1 MNGLTSSQASS
12 LLKKYGLNELHTK
25 RQVFGLKVFLS
36 QFTSPLIYVLVFAGI
51 VTLFLKDFTDSLV
64 IFAAVAINTV
74 LGFYQEFKAQKS
86 LTALKSLLAPRAKVI
101 RDGRQQE
108 IDARFLVPGDLVI
121 LTIGDKVPA
130 DGVLVE
136 ATDLTIN
143 EAILTGE
150 STPVRKKA
158 QKTLRESPSVAFG
171 MGGREERFRS
181 SVASAAQ
188 FGSVFMGTVVVT
200 GIGKMV
206 VKKTGMKT
214 EMGKIGKATKE
225 AGEEKTP
232 LQIELGNLSKT
243 LAVVVGAITLGIFIL
258 GEIRGYP
265 ALQTFTTSVAIAVAA
280 IPEGLVVTLT
290 VILALGMQRILRQK
304 AIVRRLLA
312 AETLGGVTV
321 ICADKTGTLTE
332 GKMRVVEAVVEKKQ
346 SGTKEWLERA
356 AVLCN
361 DMRDPLEIAM
371 MKWAQG
377 QLSSK
382 AVEQL
387 KKDYLRIDEV
397 PFSPKT
403 KIIAT
408 LHQTSD
414 TKHPAS
420 NIKNQASNILFVS
433 GAPEVVLGNCRMQKV
448 KYKSWKKRFEEYGRK
463 GYRLVGFAY
472 KKIHSRSTPLR
483 IARNSSTSGVKVE
496 NLEWLGILVY
506 EDPPRRGV
514 KEALKECQKAGIKVK
529 VITGDYLPTAL
540 TLLGRLG
547 LNGGE
552 HSLTGEELR
561 KMSEEELRRQAGEI
575 VLFART
581 DPHQKLKI
589 VRALKQTG
597 EVVAMMGDGVNDAP
611 ALKKADIGIVVS
623 EASDVARETADM
635 VLLDSNF
642 ATIVHAVEE
651 GRNIFENVK
660 KVCLF
665 LLSDSF
671 MEVILIGG
679 AILLGLP
686 LPVTAAQILWVN
698 LIEDSL
704 PAIALAFEPKDR
716 QLMSRPPRPKNTPIL
731 DAELK
736 FLIFI
741 IGISLNIFLLA
752 LFYWLTKGLLH
763 LHYIQTVM
771 FVALGID
778 TIFVAFACRSL
789 RRSIFQYNPFAN
801 KVLNGAVMFGF
812 LLLLAGVYLPG
823 LQKLLGTHSLG
834 WREWVFILALG
845 IINLLAIEVGK
856 LIFIKNDRIK

>member
-1 MNGLTSSQASS
+1 MSGLSSVQASE
-12 LLKKYGLNELHTK
+12 LFKKYGPNEIRGK
-25 RQVFGLKVFLS
+25 RQVSGLKIFLS
-36 QFTSPLIYVLVFAGI
+36 QFTSPLIYVLVFAGL

-64 IFAAVAINTV
+64 IFAAVAINTA
-74 LGFYQEFKAQKS
+74 LGFYQEFKAQKT
-86 LTALKSLLAPRAKVI
+86 LQALKILLAPKAKVI
-101 RDGRQQE
+101 RDGRQQI
-108 IDARFLVPGDLVI
+108 IDARLLVPGDLVV
-121 LTIGDKVPA
+121 LTIGDRVPA

-136 ATDLTIN
+136 ATDLTVN

-150 STPVRKKA
+150 SGAVKKSKI
-158 QKTLRESPSVAFG
+158 QNPKSKINPKFQIQNSKKEN
-171 MGGREERFRS
+171 
-181 SVASAAQ
+181 
-188 FGSVFMGTVVVT
+188 SVFAGTIVVT

-206 VKKTGMKT
+206 VTKTGMET
-214 EMGKIGKATKE
+214 EMGKIGKVVE
-225 AGEEKTP
+225 EVGEEKTP
-232 LQIELGNLSKT
+232 LQIELGK
-243 LAVVVGAITLGIFIL
+243 LAKILAALVGIITLGIFVL

-265 ALQTFTTSVAIAVAA
+265 ALQMFTTSVAVAVAA

-304 AIVRRLLA
+304 AVIRRLLA
-312 AETLGGVTV
+312 AETLGSVTV

-332 GKMRVVEAVVEKKQ
+332 GKMRVVKAVINEERPEA
-346 SGTKEWLERA
+346 KEWLMKA

-361 DMRDPLEIAM
+361 DMRDPLEEAM
-371 MKWAQG
+371 VRFAQI
-377 QLSSK
+377 QPASWRTKSK
-382 AVEQL
+382 IQNWI
-387 KKDYLRIDEV
+387 KDYPRIDEI
-397 PFSPKT
+397 PFFPKT

-408 LHQTSD
+408 LHRN
-414 TKHPAS
+414 KFAAG
-420 NIKNQASNILFVS
+420 QALLFVS
-433 GAPEVVLGNCRMQKV
+433 GAPEMVLE
-448 KYKSWKKRFEEYGRK
+448 KSKIQNPKSKIKWMEKFEEYGKK

-472 KKIHSRSTPLR
+472 KKIENWKLPACRTGR
-483 IARNSSTSGVKVE
+483 KIENSDLK
-496 NLEWLGILVY
+496 NLEWLGILIY
-506 EDPPRRGV
+506 EDPPRKGV
-514 KEALKECQKAGIKVK
+514 KEALEECQKAGIKVK

-540 TLLGRLG
+540 AVLEKLKVKSEKLKVD
-547 LNGGE
+547 E
-552 HSLTGEELR
+552 VITGEELE
-561 KMSEEELRRQAGEI
+561 KISEEELGRRVKDI

-581 DPHQKLKI
+581 DPQQKLKI
-589 VRALKQTG
+589 VKALRQNG

-611 ALKKADIGIVVS
+611 ALKQADIGIVVS

-704 PAIALAFEPKDR
+704 PAIALAFEPKER
-716 QLMSRPPRPKNTPIL
+716 RLMSQPPRPKNAPIL
-731 DAELK
+731 DSELK

-752 LFYWLTKGLLH
+752 LFYWLTRGWLH
-763 LHYIQTVM
+763 LHHIQTVM

-778 TIFVAFACRSL
+778 TMFVTYSCRSL
-789 RRSIFQYNPFAN
+789 RQTIFQYNPFAN
-801 KVLNGAVMFGF
+801 KVLNGAIFFGF

-823 LQKLLGTHSLG
+823 LQRLLGTHPLG
-834 WREWVFILALG
+834 WEEWVFILALG
-845 IINLLAIEVGK
+845 IISLLAIEGGK
-856 LIFIKNDRIK
+856 LIFLKNDKIK

>member
-1 MNGLTSSQASS
+1 MNGLTSVQASK
-12 LLKKYGLNELHTK
+12 LLKKYGLNELK
-25 RQVFGLKVFLS
+25 GRKQVSGLKIFLS

-51 VTLFLKDFTDSLV
+51 VTLFLKDFTDAIV
-64 IFAAVAINTV
+64 IFAAVVINTA

-86 LTALKSLLAPRAKVI
+86 LTALKSLLAPKAKVI
-101 RDGRQQE
+101 RDGKQKE
-108 IDARFLVPGDLVI
+108 IDASLLVPGDLVV
-121 LTIGDKVPA
+121 LTIGDRVPA

-136 ATDLTIN
+136 ATDLTVN

-150 STPVRKKA
+150 SAPVRKKA
-158 QKTLRESPSVAFG
+158 QKILREQPKNFSGV
-171 MGGREERFRS
+171 EEQS
-181 SVASAAQ
+181 EVK
-188 FGSVFMGTVVVT
+188 MGTTVVT

-206 VKKTGMKT
+206 VAKTGMET
-214 EMGKIGKATKE
+214 EMGKIGKATEE
-225 AGEEKTP
+225 AEEEKTP
-232 LQIELGNLSKT
+232 LQIELGK
-243 LAVVVGAITLGIFIL
+243 LAKILAAVVGAITLGIFVL

-265 ALQTFTTSVAIAVAA
+265 VLQMFTTSVAIAVAA

-290 VILALGMQRILRQK
+290 VILALGMQRILHQK
-304 AIVRRLLA
+304 AVVRRLLA
-312 AETLGGVTV
+312 AETLGSVTV

-332 GKMRVVEAVVEKKQ
+332 GKMRVVEAVIEKKQ
-346 SGTKEWLERA
+346 PEAKEWLLKA

-361 DMRDPLEIAM
+361 DMRDPLEVAM
-371 MKWAQG
+371 MKWTE
-377 QLSSK
+377 
-382 AVEQL
+382 EQL
-387 KKDYLRIDEV
+387 GNKAIERFKKDYPRIDEV

-408 LHQTSD
+408 LHRLTDTSEVSSGF
-414 TKHPAS
+414 HPGGV
-420 NIKNQASNILFVS
+420 NILFVS
-433 GAPEVVLGNCRMQKV
+433 GAPEVVLEKSKFQNPKSKIKWLEKFEKYGN
-448 KYKSWKKRFEEYGRK
+448 K

-472 KKIHSRSTPLR
+472 KEIRSRGASLR
-483 IARNSSTSGVKVE
+483 IARGSSGSGVKIE
-496 NLEWLGILVY
+496 NLKWLGVLVY
-506 EDPPRRGV
+506 EDPPRKGV
-514 KEALKECQKAGIKVK
+514 KEALEECQKAGIKVK

-540 TLLGRLG
+540 ALLRRLG
-547 LNGGE
+547 LDGGE
-552 HSLTGEELR
+552 HALTGEELK
-561 KMSEEELRRQAGEI
+561 KMSEEELERQVGEI

-589 VRALKQTG
+589 VRVLKQTG

-679 AILLGLP
+679 AILFGLP

-704 PAIALAFEPKDR
+704 PAIALAFEPKDH
-716 QLMSRPPRPKNTPIL
+716 QLMNRPPRPKNTPIL

-736 FLIFI
+736 FLVFI

-752 LFYWLTKGLLH
+752 LFYWLTRGWLH

-778 TIFVAFACRSL
+778 TMFIAFACRSL
-789 RRSIFQYNPFAN
+789 RRSIFQYNPFTN
-801 KVLNGAVMFGF
+801 KILNGAVIFGF

-834 WREWVFILALG
+834 WREWIFVLALG
-845 IINLLAIEVGK
+845 IISLLAMEAGK
-856 LIFIKNDRIK
+856 LIFIKNDKMK